1 MIEIATIFL
10 VIVTFILSLL
20 GTVMTVTG
28 IFILARRT
36 TGQEIRSLTVQT
48 SRLAQKGLAE
58 DVAGLVGNASALIE
72 ALNQLVRTTVGVGV
86 FLILSGPILIL
97 LSVWLAFHLI

>member
-10 VIVTFILSLL
+10 AVVTLILSLL
-20 GTVMTVTG
+20 GTALTVTG
-28 IFILARRT
+28 IIILATRA
-36 TGQEIRSLTVQT
+36 TGREVRSLTVQT

-72 ALNQLVRTTVGVGV
+72 AMNQLVRTTAGIGV
-86 FLILSGPILIL
+86 FLILCGPILIL